1 MYCTKKFYILIIIG
15 GFTSI
20 KNGLNSKF
28 YVKFIKGINKLLP
41 MNIIY
46 FYRTTMNARST
57 GHLAISSVGGIFVQA
72 KKPSNL
78 QTLTFPQIKQA
89 IVIRNRRN

>member
-1 MYCTKKFYILIIIG
+1 MLKQFYIYITILLFKSFAPLNKGMYCTKKFYILIIIR

-41 MNIIY
+41 MNII
-46 FYRTTMNARST
+46 
-57 GHLAISSVGGIFVQA
+57 
-72 KKPSNL
+72 
-78 QTLTFPQIKQA
+78 
-89 IVIRNRRN
+89 

>member
-1 MYCTKKFYILIIIG
+1 MFKKLNLYYYIIIKSFAPLNKGMYCTKKFYILIIIR

-41 MNIIY
+41 
-46 FYRTTMNARST
+46 
-57 GHLAISSVGGIFVQA
+57 
-72 KKPSNL
+72 KKGS
-78 QTLTFPQIKQA
+78 A
-89 IVIRNRRN
+89 